1 MDLALTQ
8 SSDHLIDDDEVI
20 NYNGSGFIEAN
31 TIKVKLSH
39 LKNDCIIPVFSK
51 DNELTISHFQFV
63 SRTLETI
70 KDLFS
75 EFKLSEPNIRVSHVV
90 KGRIPSAIGKA
101 AKDLLEHEK
110 TIYYERCAFL
120 INIPD
125 ITKEVNGNLLTLSVG
140 GVRSYNQENL
150 YSNKSLEK
158 FKVFVG
164 FTNRV
169 CTNLCISTDGLLND
183 IKVGSINDLNYHVEE
198 LCKNYNIKEQLA
210 VLDKMNNYYLS
221 ETQFALLIGRI
232 RLYHNMPKDYHRN
245 LFDLKITD
253 SQMNKVVKD
262 YYGCS
267 NFKRNQN
274 GEISLW
280 NLYNLFTE
288 ANKSTYIDNF
298 IERSVCAYEFVQ
310 ELGNSI
316 EIGSPNWFLNN

>member
-1 MDLALTQ
+1 MELSIRH
-8 SSDHLIDDDEVI
+8 SSDQLIDDEEVI
-20 NYNGSGFIEAN
+20 KYDSSGFIEAN
-31 TIKVKLSH
+31 TKLVSLSH

-51 DNELTISHFQFV
+51 DNESTISHYQFLN
-63 SRTLETI
+63 RTFETV

-75 EFKLSEPNIRVSHVV
+75 DFSISEPNIRVSHVV

-101 AKDLLEHEK
+101 AKDLQEYEK

-125 ITKEVNGNLLTLSVG
+125 ITREVNGSLLTLSIG
-140 GVRSYNQENL
+140 GVRSYSQENL
-150 YSNKSLEK
+150 YSTKSLEK

-183 IKVGSINDLNYHVEE
+183 IRVGSINDLKQHIEE
-198 LCKNYNIKEQLA
+198 LFTNYSIKDQLSE
-210 VLDKMNNYYLS
+210 LDKMKNHYLS
-221 ETQFALLIGRI
+221 ETEFALLIGRI
-232 RLYHNMPKDYHRN
+232 RLYHNMPKAYRR
-245 LFDLKITD
+245 DLIDFKITD
-253 SQMNKVVKD
+253 SQMNKVVRD
-262 YYGCS
+262 YYCCP
-267 NFKRNQN
+267 NFKRDHN
-274 GEISLW
+274 GQISLW

-288 ANKSTYIDNF
+288 ANKSTYIDSY

-316 EIGSPNWFLNN
+316 EIKSSNWFLNN